1 MCVCM
6 YMKNITQIY
15 IFIYMC
21 VLIYT
26 VYINGMSDDV

>member
-15 IFIYMC
+15 IYMC